1 MIRTATIAAIAL
13 FLQGTANAQMSHHHV
28 SEAACDTT
36 ELRCATKVT
45 PAFAPDGTLWLA
57 WMAGGR
63 IVVASSKDRGKT
75 FSTPV
80 AVVDRPLELDWGP
93 DARPKIVVDR
103 QNRIAIAFSIFRDKN
118 FNGEVLYTRS
128 VDGGHSFG
136 KPEPITSNAE
146 SQRFEQLALDAD
158 GSVFAAWLDKRNRVQ
173 PRADNK
179 SYNGAALF
187 FAWSKD
193 GGGTYSEA
201 RMVKDN
207 TCECCRIS
215 VAFAG
220 SGRPAVLFRNI
231 YPGSVR
237 DHAVVTFRDP
247 ATPGE
252 IHRVSHDDWK
262 TEACPHQGPSLAISP
277 KGTYHAVWFTGGG
290 VRKGLFYARS
300 TDGGERFSEPMAVGR
315 PDRNAS
321 RPYLL
326 ASASGT
332 MIVWKEFDGEKTTV
346 KLMTSGDDGKTWSQ
360 PKIIAATADA
370 SDHPLL
376 VGHGRETFLS
386 WMTKA
391 DGYRIVPIGEG
402 P

>member
-63 IVVASSKDRGKT
+63 ILVASSKDRGKT
-75 FSTPV
+75 YSAPV

-93 DARPKIVVDR
+93 DARPKMVVDR
-103 QNRIAIAFSIFRDKN
+103 HNRIAIAFSIFRDKN

-128 VDGGHSFG
+128 VDGGHSFS
-136 KPEPITSNAE
+136 KSESITSNKE

-158 GSVFAAWLDKRNRVQ
+158 GSVFVAWLDKRNRAQ
-173 PRADNK
+173 ARAADQAYK
-179 SYNGAALF
+179 GAALF

-193 GGGTYSEA
+193 GGGSYTEA
-201 RMVKDN
+201 RMLKDS
-207 TCECCRIS
+207 TCECCRIA
-215 VAFAG
+215 VAFAS

-231 YPGSVR
+231 FPGSVR
-237 DHAVVTFRDP
+237 DHAIVTLGDP

-252 IHRVSHDDWK
+252 VHRVSQDSWK

-277 KGTYHAVWFTGGG
+277 KGIYHAVWFTGGEA
-290 VRKGLFYARS
+290 RKGLFYARS
-300 TDGGERFSEPMAVGR
+300 TNGGQTFSEPMALGR
-315 PDRNAS
+315 PDRSAS
-321 RPYLL
+321 RPYVL
-326 ASASGT
+326 ASASGDA
-332 MIVWKEFDGEKTTV
+332 IVWKEFDGEKTTV
-346 KLMTSGDDGKTWSQ
+346 KLMRSGDDGETWSQ
-360 PKIIAATADA
+360 PQVIAATTDA

-376 VGHGRETFLS
+376 VGNGHEVFLS

-391 DGYRIVPIGEG
+391 DGYHIIQIDSAP
-402 P
+402 

>member
-13 FLQGTANAQMSHHHV
+13 LLQGAASAQMSHHHV

-63 IVVASSKDRGKT
+63 ISVASSKDRGKT

-80 AVVDRPLELDWGP
+80 AVVDQPLALDWGP
-93 DARPKIVVDR
+93 DARPKMVVDR
-103 QNRIAIAFSIFRDKN
+103 HNRIVIAFSIFRDKN

-128 VDGGHSFG
+128 VDGGHSFA
-136 KPEPITSNAE
+136 KPVPITPNTE

-158 GSVFAAWLDKRNRVQ
+158 GSVFVAWLDKRNRAQ
-173 PRADNK
+173 ARADDR
-179 SYNGAALF
+179 SYNGAGLF
-187 FAWSKD
+187 VAWSKD
-193 GGGTYSEA
+193 GGGTYSES

-207 TCECCRIS
+207 TCECCRIA

-220 SGRPAVLFRNI
+220 LGRPAVLFRNI
-231 YPGSVR
+231 FPDSVR
-237 DHAVVTFRDP
+237 DHAIVTFRDP

-252 IHRVSHDDWK
+252 IYRVSHDDWK
-262 TEACPHQGPSLAISP
+262 TESCPHQGPSLAISP
-277 KGTYHAVWFTGGG
+277 RGTYHAVWFTGGG

-300 TDGGERFSEPMAVGR
+300 TDGGQTFSEPMAVGR

-321 RPYLL
+321 RPYVL
-326 ASASGT
+326 ASASDT
-332 MIVWKEFDGEKTTV
+332 AIVWKEFDGEKTTV
-346 KLMTSGDDGKTWSQ
+346 KLMTSGDDGITWSQ
-360 PKIIAATADA
+360 PKVIAATTDA

-376 VGHGRETFLS
+376 VSHGREAFLS

-391 DGYRIVPIGEG
+391 DGYRIVPIEDA

>member
-1 MIRTATIAAIAL
+1 MIRTATLAAIAL
-13 FLQGTANAQMSHHHV
+13 LLQGAASAQMSHHHV
-28 SEAACDTT
+28 SEAACDTS

-45 PAFAPDGTLWLA
+45 PTFAPDGTLWLA

-63 IVVASSKDRGKT
+63 ISVASSKDHGTT

-80 AVVDRPLELDWGP
+80 AVVDRPLDLDWGP
-93 DARPKIVVDR
+93 DARPKMVVDR
-103 QNRIAIAFSIFRDKN
+103 HNRIAIAFSIFRDKN

-128 VDGGHSFG
+128 VDEGHSFT
-136 KPEPITSNAE
+136 KPEPITPNTE
-146 SQRFEQLALDAD
+146 SQRFESVALDAD
-158 GSVFAAWLDKRNRVQ
+158 GSVFVAWLDKRNRAQ
-173 PRADNK
+173 ARADNR
-179 SYNGAALF
+179 SYNGAGLF

-201 RMVKDN
+201 RMVTDN

-215 VAFAG
+215 VVFAG

-237 DHAVVTFRDP
+237 DHAIVTFKDA

-252 IHRVSHDDWK
+252 TYRVSHDDWK

-277 KGTYHAVWFTGGG
+277 RGTYHAVWFTGSG

-300 TDGGERFSEPMAVGR
+300 TDGGQTFSEPMAIGR
-315 PDRNAS
+315 PDQNAS
-321 RPYLL
+321 RPYVL

-332 MIVWKEFDGEKTTV
+332 AIVWKEFDGEKTTV

-360 PKIIAATADA
+360 SRVIAATADA

-376 VGHGRETFLS
+376 VSHGRETFLS

-391 DGYRIVPIGEG
+391 DGYRITPIEDA